1 MEFFMRSILRRLW
14 PFLFI
19 PLVLFIFQQSI
30 NYLSYDLRGPSQY
43 VVAPL
48 MRLGLAEELARAV
61 YWYVLQIAF
70 SLLLIKL
77 TIRKK
82 FREIGFNFDHSA
94 LSLRII
100 IGFVLIYTVVVAV
113 SWYGLY
119 RAFGVQAIIGG
130 AQTKPLS
137 YMLKDM
143 AVYGLLPGPG
153 EEPLFRVFIIQLLLM
168 TTYEGLPVKSR
179 RAVVGVVVLSS
190 LFFALG
196 HVFVLSLSPLQLKY
210 DVLQLVTATVL
221 GVFYAIS
228 YLKTGSILAAVV
240 CHNYSDFIV
249 RVGMYLVLGWIG

>member
-1 MEFFMRSILRRLW
+1 MRNILRRLW

-19 PLVLFIFQQSI
+19 PLVLFLLQQSI
-30 NYLSYDLRGPSQY
+30 NYLSYDLRGPSLL
-43 VVAPL
+43 VVEPL
-48 MRLGLAEELARAV
+48 MELGLAEELARAV
-61 YWYVLQIAF
+61 YWYGLQIAF

-77 TIRKK
+77 VISKK
-82 FREIGFNFDHSA
+82 FSGIGFNFDRFR

-100 IGFVLIYTVVVAV
+100 VGFVLIYTVVVAV

-130 AQTKPLS
+130 AQAKPLS
-137 YMLKDM
+137 YILKDLG
-143 AVYGLLPGPG
+143 VYGLLPGPG

-168 TTYEGLPVKSR
+168 TTFKGLPVNSHR
-179 RAVVGVVVLSS
+179 TVVGVVVLSA

-210 DVLQLVTATVL
+210 DVTQLITATAL
-221 GVFYAIS
+221 GVFYALS

-249 RVGMYLVLGWIG
+249 RLGMYLVLGWIG